1 MSSWIPLEA
10 LYVAAGLV
18 LLGVAVRCALDATH
32 PTRWTS
38 ALFWLLFAGTFL
50 LGKVVPP
57 AAIGYALL
65 GMVLL
70 AAFHRVGRSNQQER
84 PKPEREASAAAL
96 GNKIFLPA
104 ALLPLLVVIFAFT
117 LDRIELGGLP
127 LVTAKEA
134 TLVALGLASIGAL
147 LGALSITKAGPT
159 EPSTEGGRLLQSVGW
174 ALVLPQMLAALG
186 GIFAKA
192 GVGEVV
198 SSLVASA
205 LPTQIPAVAVLAYCL
220 AMALFTIAM
229 GNAFAAF
236 AVITG
241 GIGLPFI
248 VQQHGGNPAIM
259 AALGMLAGYCGTLC
273 TPMAANFNLVP
284 AILLELNDKYA
295 VIKAQLPYATA
306 VFAFNAVAMW
316 VLVYWVR

>member
-1 MSSWIPLEA
+1 MNAWIPLEA
-10 LYVAAGLV
+10 LYVVAGLV
-18 LLGVAVRCALDATH
+18 LLGVAGSVARDAAH

-38 ALFWLLFAGTFL
+38 ALFWLLFAATFL

-57 AAIGYALL
+57 AVIGYCLVA
-65 GMVLL
+65 MVAL
-70 AAFHRVGRSNQQER
+70 AAFGRVGKSTAPER
-84 PKPEREASAAAL
+84 PKPEREASAARL
-96 GNKIFLPA
+96 GNRIFLPA
-104 ALLPLLVVIFAFT
+104 ALLPLLVVVFAFT
-117 LDRIELGGLP
+117 LDRIHLAGLP
-127 LVTAKEA
+127 LATVKEA
-134 TLVALGLASIGAL
+134 TLVGLGLAS
-147 LGALSITKAGPT
+147 LGALAAAIRLTGARAA
-159 EPSTEGGRLLQSVGW
+159 EPGAEGGRLLQSVGW
-174 ALVLPQMLAALG
+174 ALILPQLLAALG

-198 SSLVASA
+198 SGLAA
-205 LPTQIPAVAVLAYCL
+205 QYLPTHLPFVAVLAYCL
-220 AMALFTIAM
+220 AMALFTMAM

-284 AILLELNDKYA
+284 AILLELEDRHA
-295 VIKAQLPYATA
+295 VIKAQLPYALTI
-306 VFAFNAVAMW
+306 FLGNALLMW
-316 VLVYWVR
+316 LLVYR

>member
-1 MSSWIPLEA
+1 MSAWIPLEA
-10 LYVAAGLV
+10 LYFVAGLV
-18 LLGVAVRCALDATH
+18 LLGVAVRAATDPAH

-57 AAIGYALL
+57 AAIGYAVL
-65 GMVLL
+65 GMVVL
-70 AAFHRVGRSNQQER
+70 AAFNLVGKSDAPER

-96 GNKIFLPA
+96 GNRIFLPA
-104 ALLPLLVVIFAFT
+104 AFLPVMVVLFAFT
-117 LDRIELGGLP
+117 LDRIEFGGLP

-134 TLVALGLASIGAL
+134 TLVALGLASLAAL
-147 LGALSITKAGPT
+147 GCALYITRARPS
-159 EPSTEGGRLLQSVGW
+159 EPSAEGSRLLQSVGW

-198 SSLVASA
+198 SGLVAQT
-205 LPTQIPAVAVLAYCL
+205 LPTHFPVVAVLAYCL
-220 AMALFTIAM
+220 AMALFTMAM

-284 AILLELNDKYA
+284 AILLELEDRHA
-295 VIKAQLPYATA
+295 VIKAQVPYALA
-306 VFAFNAVAMW
+306 VFAFNALLMW
-316 VLVYWVR
+316 LLVYAVR